1 MPHPINTSHS
11 AGAHPINPRPA
22 YPFPAIVGQD
32 SFRQALLLAA
42 IDPSLGG
49 VLVMGDKGSGKTT
62 TARALAALLPEP
74 SFFVNLPVGATEDRV
89 LGSADLEQLINH
101 RRMSVQKGLLAAAHN
116 GILYIDEINLLNDYI
131 MDALLDASASGGYYL
146 ERDGLSAWQDSRFI
160 LVGTMNP
167 EEGQL
172 RPQLLDRFGLCVTV
186 ATPAD
191 PAQRA
196 EITRRRLA
204 FDTDPDAFTL
214 QYSGATASLRQAV
227 STARALLSLVI
238 IPDDLYKEVA
248 LLCLEQNAEG
258 MRADILIIK
267 AARALAASNNRTTLT
282 TGDIKEV
289 APLVLAHRSGNPSS
303 GRPPS
308 DRPPSD
314 RHPSSQSS
322 SDNPPP
328 GDSSPHTRHSGNDRA
343 SQTPTSRDGALS
355 SRDGASSSPHGASSS
370 PHGAPPPSNGASSGL
385 QEYLFHATALAQ
397 KLTLPAESTT
407 RQPSPAATAPLPALL
422 RPPASSPARRDL
434 LATLRHYLIHGRL
447 QVLGQPSHRKAPL
460 RLTLLV
466 DSSSSMAA
474 AQQVSRVKG
483 LLTATL
489 RQTKYRQVQI
499 AVIALLQGAARL
511 VTGFTDNK
519 ELVLGHLDR
528 LPTGGRTNMKAGFR
542 QVDLLLR
549 HRRQDPGHYLYIFTD
564 GRINAGETKEPFAEA
579 VRFYQRQL
587 NHLRSTTC
595 IIDTETGIPRLG
607 MARQLATVLN
617 VGYRQP

>member
-1 MPHPINTSHS
+1 MPHPV
-11 AGAHPINPRPA
+11 NPRPA

-62 TARALAALLPEP
+62 TVRALAALLPEP
-74 SFFVNLPVGATEDRV
+74 SLFVNLPVGATEDRV

-101 RRMSVQKGLLAAAHN
+101 RRMSVQKGLLATAHN

-146 ERDGLSAWQDSRFI
+146 ERDGLSSWQDSRFI

-186 ATPAD
+186 TTPAD

-204 FDTDPDAFTL
+204 FDTDPDAFML
-214 QYSGATASLRQAV
+214 QYSGATSSLRQAV
-227 STARALLSLVI
+227 STARTLLSHVI

-248 LLCLEQNAEG
+248 LLCLEKNAEG

-267 AARALAASNNRTTLT
+267 AARALAASHNRTTLT
-282 TGDIKEV
+282 LRDIGEV
-289 APLVLAHRSGNPSS
+289 APLVLAHRSGNP
-303 GRPPS
+303 P
-308 DRPPSD
+308 
-314 RHPSSQSS
+314 
-322 SDNPPP
+322 
-328 GDSSPHTRHSGNDRA
+328 SGNDR
-343 SQTPTSRDGALS
+343 RDQ
-355 SRDGASSSPHGASSS
+355 ASSPSQSPAVQSGDLPSPNGAPSS
-370 PHGAPPPSNGASSGL
+370 PNGASSGL
-385 QEYLFHATALAQ
+385 QEYLFHAAALAQ

-407 RQPSPAATAPLPALL
+407 RQPSPTATAPLPALL

-447 QVLGQPSHRKAPL
+447 QVLGQPFHRKAPL

-499 AVIALLQGAARL
+499 AVIALLQGIARL

-528 LPTGGRTNMKAGFR
+528 LPTGGRTNLNAGFR
-542 QVDLLLR
+542 EVHRLHR
-549 HRRQDPGHYLYIFTD
+549 HRQPGHYLYIFTD

>member
-11 AGAHPINPRPA
+11 AGAQPLGAHQPSAHPINPRPA

-74 SFFVNLPVGATEDRV
+74 SLFVNLPVGATEDRV

-227 STARALLSLVI
+227 STARALLSQVI

-248 LLCLEQNAEG
+248 LLCLEQNAGG

-282 TGDIKEV
+282 AGDIKEV

-308 DRPPSD
+308 DIP
-314 RHPSSQSS
+314 PSSQ
-322 SDNPPP
+322 
-328 GDSSPHTRHSGNDRA
+328 A
-343 SQTPTSRDGALS
+343 PT
-355 SRDGASSSPHGASSS
+355 SRDGASSSSHGT
-370 PHGAPPPSNGASSGL
+370 PPSSNGASSGL

-397 KLTLPAESTT
+397 KLRLPAESTT

>member
-1 MPHPINTSHS
+1 MPHPINTTQPAS
-11 AGAHPINPRPA
+11 AHPVNPRPA

-62 TARALAALLPEP
+62 TVRALAALLPEP
-74 SFFVNLPVGATEDRV
+74 SLFVNLPVGATEDRV

-186 ATPAD
+186 TTPVD

-227 STARALLSLVI
+227 SAARTLLSQVI

-282 TGDIKEV
+282 LRDIGEV
-289 APLVLAHRSGNPSS
+289 APLVLAHRSGNPPS

-308 DRPPSD
+308 DGPPSS
-314 RHPSSQSS
+314 HSS
-322 SDNPPP
+322 SNHPPP
-328 GDSSPHTRHSGNDRA
+328 GDSSPHTRAPGNDPP
-343 SQTPTSRDGALS
+343 SHD
-355 SRDGASSSPHGASSS
+355 
-370 PHGAPPPSNGASSGL
+370 GAPPTPNGASSGL
-385 QEYLFHATALAQ
+385 QEYLFHATALTQ
-397 KLTLPAESTT
+397 KLTLPTESTT
-407 RQPSPAATAPLPALL
+407 RQASPTATAPLPAHL
-422 RPPASSPARRDL
+422 RPPASSPAQRDL

-447 QVLGQPSHRKAPL
+447 QVLGQPSHRKTPL

-489 RQTKYRQVQI
+489 RQTKYRQVRI
-499 AVIALLQGAARL
+499 AVIALLQGVARL

-549 HRRQDPGHYLYIFTD
+549 HRRQDQGHYLYIFTD

-617 VGYRQP
+617 VGYRRP